1 MYEWEKVM
9 KLTYTIHWKKE
20 KSTHGL
26 TIKKIKQKK
35 CISLEKYRCLLKQ
48 YFLPF
53 REKYITL

>member
-26 TIKKIKQKK
+26 TIKKIKQKE
-35 CISLEKYRCLLKQ
+35 CISLEKYRCLLK
-48 YFLPF
+48 
-53 REKYITL
+53 